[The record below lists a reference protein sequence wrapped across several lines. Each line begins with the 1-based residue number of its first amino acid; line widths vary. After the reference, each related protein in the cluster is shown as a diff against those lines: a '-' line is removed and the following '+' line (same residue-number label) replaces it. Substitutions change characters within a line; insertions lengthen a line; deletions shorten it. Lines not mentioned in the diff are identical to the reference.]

1 MSIYSL
7 LTRGLY
13 RKSLG
18 ENRWLNV
25 VRRARD
31 GNSRGVM
38 ADSRSILFQC
48 RNYLGDMHNY
58 NTLTNE
64 VSRICVIYFTC
75 FVILSASMYSL
86 ILDNLNE
93 FMYL

>member
-7 LTRGLY
+7 LMRGSY

-31 GNSRGVM
+31 GNSRDVM

-48 RNYLGDMHNY
+48 RSYLGDMHNH

-64 VSRICVIYFTC
+64 VSRICVIYFI
-75 FVILSASMYSL
+75 FVILSASIYSL
-86 ILDNLNE
+86 ILNNLNE